1 MLYLYHVLLL
11 VPVPHS
17 IYQNFGYA
25 LFVAAVTGRCL
36 NPLAVAWRLQRKGFP
51 VGFSTVAL
59 WSHV

>member
-1 MLYLYHVLLL
+1 MLLL

-17 IYQNFGYA
+17 VYQNFGYA
-25 LFVAAVTGRCL
+25 LFVTAVTGRCL